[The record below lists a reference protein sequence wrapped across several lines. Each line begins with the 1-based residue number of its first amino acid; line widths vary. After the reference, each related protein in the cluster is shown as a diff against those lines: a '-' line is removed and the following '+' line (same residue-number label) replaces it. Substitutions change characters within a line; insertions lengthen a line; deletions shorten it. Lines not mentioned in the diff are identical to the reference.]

1 MIVKSLEHLN
11 SLSQK
16 VAEKLSKNDCIF
28 LIGEIGVGK
37 TTFARYLINH
47 LQEKNGEKITEV
59 LSPTFNLL
67 YEYDLKTI
75 KIMHY
80 DLYRIKDEKDYVF
93 TFFMFNILT
102 VFICYLL
109 RKVPMEMGF
118 ALGLFA
124 VFGILRYRTEA
135 IPIRQMTYLF
145 IVIGLSMIN
154 SLANKSI
161 SWFEI
166 LLANG
171 IITIITYLIDRVWF
185 STIELTKTILYE
197 KIELIKPENEQE
209 LIEDLKQR
217 TGLQIVAVKIDKVDF
232 LRDTAQIKIYYH

>member
-1 MIVKSLEHLN
+1 MELFGIDLYDSKDLI
-11 SLSQK
+11 
-16 VAEKLSKNDCIF
+16 KLLFKFSIDLIF
-28 LIGEIGVGK
+28 LFIIV
-37 TTFARYLINH
+37 RLI
-47 LQEKNGEKITEV
+47 
-59 LSPTFNLL
+59 
-67 YEYDLKTI
+67 Y
-75 KIMHY
+75 
-80 DLYRIKDEKDYVF
+80 YRIKDEKDYVF

-102 VFICYLL
+102 FFICFLL

-161 SWFEI
+161 SWLEI

-171 IITIITYLIDRVWF
+171 IITVITYLIDRVWF
-185 STIELTKTILYE
+185 STIEQTKTILYE

-209 LIEDLKQR
+209 LIEDLKKR
-217 TGLQIVAVKIDKVDF
+217 TGLQIVAVKVDKVDF
-232 LRDTAQIKIYYH
+232 LRDTAQVKIYYH

>member
-1 MIVKSLEHLN
+1 MELFGIDIYDSKDLI
-11 SLSQK
+11 
-16 VAEKLSKNDCIF
+16 KLLFKFSIDLVFLF
-28 LIGEIGVGK
+28 LIIRVI
-37 TTFARYLINH
+37 Y
-47 LQEKNGEKITEV
+47 
-59 LSPTFNLL
+59 
-67 YEYDLKTI
+67 
-75 KIMHY
+75 
-80 DLYRIKDEKDYVF
+80 YRTKDEKDYVF

-102 VFICYLL
+102 FFICFLL

-161 SWFEI
+161 SWMEI
-166 LLANG
+166 LLANS

-185 STIELTKTILYE
+185 STIEETKSILYE
-197 KIELIKPENEQE
+197 KINLIKPENEQA
-209 LIEDLKQR
+209 LIEDLKLR
-217 TGLQIVAVKIDKVDF
+217 TGLNITSVKIEKVDF
-232 LRDTAQIKIYYH
+232 LRDTAQITIYYH

>member
-1 MIVKSLEHLN
+1 MELFGIDLYDSKDLIKLLFKFSIDLLFLFIIVR
-11 SLSQK
+11 
-16 VAEKLSKNDCIF
+16 VI
-28 LIGEIGVGK
+28 
-37 TTFARYLINH
+37 Y
-47 LQEKNGEKITEV
+47 
-59 LSPTFNLL
+59 
-67 YEYDLKTI
+67 
-75 KIMHY
+75 
-80 DLYRIKDEKDYVF
+80 YRIKDEKDYVF

-102 VFICYLL
+102 FFICYLL

-209 LIEDLKQR
+209 LIEDLKQS

>member
-1 MIVKSLEHLN
+1 MELFGIDLYDSKDLVKLLFKFSVDLL
-11 SLSQK
+11 
-16 VAEKLSKNDCIF
+16 F
-28 LIGEIGVGK
+28 LIIIVR
-37 TTFARYLINH
+37 AIY
-47 LQEKNGEKITEV
+47 
-59 LSPTFNLL
+59 
-67 YEYDLKTI
+67 
-75 KIMHY
+75 
-80 DLYRIKDEKDYVF
+80 YRVKDEKDYVF

-102 VFICYLL
+102 FFICFLL

-161 SWFEI
+161 SWLEI

-185 STIELTKTILYE
+185 STKEQTKTILYE

-217 TGLQIVAVKIDKVDF
+217 TGLQIVAVKVDKVDF

>member
-1 MIVKSLEHLN
+1 MELFGIDLYDSKDLIKLLFKFSIDLLFLFIIVR
-11 SLSQK
+11 
-16 VAEKLSKNDCIF
+16 VI
-28 LIGEIGVGK
+28 
-37 TTFARYLINH
+37 Y
-47 LQEKNGEKITEV
+47 
-59 LSPTFNLL
+59 
-67 YEYDLKTI
+67 
-75 KIMHY
+75 
-80 DLYRIKDEKDYVF
+80 YRIKDEKDYVF

-102 VFICYLL
+102 FFICYLL

-197 KIELIKPENEQE
+197 KIEVIKPENEQE

-217 TGLQIVAVKIDKVDF
+217 TGLQIVAVKVDKVDF

>member
-1 MIVKSLEHLN
+1 MELFGIDLYDSKDLIKLLFKFSIDLLFLFIIVR
-11 SLSQK
+11 
-16 VAEKLSKNDCIF
+16 VI
-28 LIGEIGVGK
+28 
-37 TTFARYLINH
+37 Y
-47 LQEKNGEKITEV
+47 
-59 LSPTFNLL
+59 
-67 YEYDLKTI
+67 
-75 KIMHY
+75 
-80 DLYRIKDEKDYVF
+80 YRIKEEKDYVF

-102 VFICYLL
+102 FFICFLL

-217 TGLQIVAVKIDKVDF
+217 TGLQIVAVKVDKVDF

>member
-1 MIVKSLEHLN
+1 MELFGIDLYDSKDLIKLLFKFSIDLLFLFIIVR
-11 SLSQK
+11 
-16 VAEKLSKNDCIF
+16 VI
-28 LIGEIGVGK
+28 
-37 TTFARYLINH
+37 Y
-47 LQEKNGEKITEV
+47 
-59 LSPTFNLL
+59 
-67 YEYDLKTI
+67 
-75 KIMHY
+75 
-80 DLYRIKDEKDYVF
+80 YRIKDEKDYVF

-102 VFICYLL
+102 FFICYLL

-209 LIEDLKQR
+209 LIEDLKKR
-217 TGLQIVAVKIDKVDF
+217 TGLQIVAVKVDKVDF
-232 LRDTAQIKIYYH
+232 LRDTAQVKIYYN